1 MKLVAATALFVLH
14 SLFSIA
20 QNPDEA
26 ASLVAEGVALHDK
39 GDYAAAIEKYDAA
52 LRKDEDNINALYE
65 KSFTLYALGKHKD
78 CISICKS
85 IIKKYPDNAL
95 LKAVYIQYGNALD
108 DIGKTK
114 DALEV
119 YEEGIAKFP
128 NEYLLHFNK
137 GLTLQKLSKY
147 EEALVIYQQS
157 LSLKPLHSSSNL
169 YTGLLLEKNN
179 KIPALL
185 AYCTF
190 LAIEPKSKRSKE
202 ILEAVNNIMGA
213 NVKKEGNNINIML
226 SSGMLDDMKNKKDEN
241 NFRTQELIFTFSA
254 ALDNSK
260 DVDSIAHTPAE
271 KFDLKLQL
279 LINSLAE
286 GAKDGKGFYWKHYVP
301 FFIALKENNLTS
313 LFSRLIFL
321 SSGDED
327 NSKWLEEH
335 DDKVSDFYDWLKAYK
350 WK

>member
-1 MKLVAATALFVLH
+1 MKSIFITTVIVLS
-14 SLFSIA
+14 SLFSSA
-20 QNPDEA
+20 QNPGEA

-39 GDYAAAIEKYDAA
+39 GDYAGAIEKYDAA

-65 KSFTLYALGKHKD
+65 KSYSLYAMGKLKESV
-78 CISICKS
+78 SICKT

-108 DIGKTK
+108 DMGKKK

-119 YEEGIAKFP
+119 YEEALSRFSD
-128 NEYLLHFNK
+128 EYLLHYNK
-137 GLTLQKLSKY
+137 GLTLQNMGRYDESLAS
-147 EEALVIYQQS
+147 YQQS

-169 YTGLLLEKNN
+169 SNGALLEKSN

-190 LAIEPKSKRSKE
+190 LAIEPNSKRSKNV
-202 ILEAVNNIMGA
+202 LQTVNNIMGA
-213 NVKKEGNNINIML
+213 NVKKDGNNINIML
-226 SSGMLDDMKNKKDEN
+226 SPGMLDDMKNKKDEN

-254 ALDNSK
+254 ALDDSK
-260 DVDSIAHTPAE
+260 EVDSIAHTPAD

-301 FFIALKENNLTS
+301 FFVALKENKHTA
-313 LFSRLIFL
+313 LFSHLIFL

-327 NSKWLEEH
+327 NSKWLEENEQ
-335 DDKVSDFYDWLKAYK
+335 KVSDFYDWLKAYK